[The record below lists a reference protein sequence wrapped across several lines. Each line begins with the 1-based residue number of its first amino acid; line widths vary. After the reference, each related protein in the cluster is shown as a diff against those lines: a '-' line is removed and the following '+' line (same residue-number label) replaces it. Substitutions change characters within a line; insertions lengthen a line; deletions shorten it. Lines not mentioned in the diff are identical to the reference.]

1 MNEQR
6 NLEEKHLAQQSPWLL
21 HNILSFYNEE
31 SPTNNDK
38 EKKQHFLQNKENIKK
53 TKKLIWRVEGHK
65 KENMLC
71 RSIHIYY

>member
-31 SPTNNDK
+31 SPTNNDN
-38 EKKQHFLQNKENIKK
+38 ENNTSYSIKKNIKK
-53 TKKLIWRVEGHK
+53 PKKLTQKTHRA
-65 KENMLC
+65 
-71 RSIHIYY
+71 